1 MTNATL
7 RWHLNALS
15 NLYRRAQSE
24 NIVPP
29 GYNPVAAMLD
39 KPAADPEE
47 AKWLEVHEAALLL
60 EAACVVPNLPAFAYP
75 LLATFLLTGG
85 RRAEVLGL
93 EVEDLSFDR
102 HTVTFRK
109 NRSRGR
115 LKTRGSQRV
124 VPMWPQLEE
133 ILRPFVFNPDRPPT
147 RLLFP
152 RFTPTGEGML
162 TDFRKTLNRVTVP
175 AGWTSGAVTPKQFR
189 LPTAPHDLRTLDHGA
204 PVSQDT
210 VARELGHSST
220 DLVQQLYGHLGS
232 GPRHRSEVVEYRVE
246 QHRAILGDRLEAL
259 YRRVGMAS
267 DTTSGT
273 IALEPR

>member
-1 MTNATL
+1 
-7 RWHLNALS
+7 
-15 NLYRRAQSE
+15 
-24 NIVPP
+24 
-29 GYNPVAAMLD
+29 
-39 KPAADPEE
+39 
-47 AKWLEVHEAALLL
+47 
-60 EAACVVPNLPAFAYP
+60 VVPDLPCFAYP
-75 LLATFLLTGG
+75 LLATFLLSGG

-102 HTVTFRK
+102 HTITFRK

-115 LKTRGSQRV
+115 LKTRTSQRV

-133 ILRPFVFNPDRPPT
+133 ILRPYVFNPDRPPT

-152 RFTPTGEGML
+152 RFTLTGEGML

-175 AGWTSGAVTPKQFR
+175 AGWTPGAVTSKQFR
-189 LPTAPHDLRTLDHGA
+189 HTYCSARLQTLDRGA

-220 DLVQQLYGHLGS
+220 DLVQQVYGHLGS

-246 QHRAILGDRLEAL
+246 QHWAILGDRLEAL
-259 YRRVGMAS
+259 YRRAGVAF
-267 DTTSGT
+267 DTTSDT
-273 IALEPR
+273 ITLEAR